1 MFCRRVNGADQGRSE
16 AVDRMARPA
25 YARRSTGGLLQDG
38 EPLGRMRP
46 ARQKPGSPPVWPE
59 DAVGRGTPIRLVTPP
74 TAPLPPR
81 PRVLDSA

>member
-38 EPLGRMRP
+38 EPLARMRP
-46 ARQKPGSPPVWPE
+46 ARQGARIAAGFAGGCRW
-59 DAVGRGTPIRLVTPP
+59 AGN
-74 TAPLPPR
+74 APFA
-81 PRVLDSA
+81 S